1 MSIELQGLESI
12 QRSLNNL
19 SQALDAKQMKT
30 TMNTIGG
37 MITNTIEDSFE
48 SERSPW
54 GEKWKPLKVVSYHLG
69 YSIGKGKS
77 PHTKKG
83 KQSVGF
89 SKYIENKKILRESGN
104 LADKWLTKAT
114 SESVEVSGNAKSKK
128 GFAYGAVHQ
137 WGSKKV
143 PIRRFLPVD
152 ESGGLEPKL
161 QEMIESYL
169 EKRITSVLS

>member
-1 MSIELQGLESI
+1 MSIELQGFESI
-12 QRSLNNL
+12 QKSLSNL
-19 SQALDAKQMKT
+19 SQALDTKQMKS
-30 TMNTIGG
+30 TMTTIGG

-48 SERSPW
+48 NERSPW
-54 GEKWKPLKVVSYHLG
+54 GEKWKPLKVVSFHLG

-77 PHTKKG
+77 THTKKG
-83 KQSVGF
+83 KESAGF
-89 SKYIENKKILRESGN
+89 SRYIENKKILRESGK

-114 SESVEVSGNAKSKK
+114 SDSVEVSGNAKSKK
-128 GFAYGAVHQ
+128 GFAYGVVHQ

-161 QEMIESYL
+161 QETIESYL
-169 EKRITSVLS
+169 NAKMDEAIK